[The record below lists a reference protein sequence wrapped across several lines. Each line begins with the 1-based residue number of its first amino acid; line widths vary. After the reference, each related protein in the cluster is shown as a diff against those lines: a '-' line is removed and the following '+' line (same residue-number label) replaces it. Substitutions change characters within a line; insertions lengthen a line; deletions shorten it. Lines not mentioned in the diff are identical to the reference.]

1 MIDQAEKGQRFRDLH
16 HSGQAFVLPNPWD
29 IGSAKLVASLGYEA
43 LATTSAGFA
52 HSLGRPDGGV
62 TRDQALAHCAA
73 IVLASDLP
81 VSADLENGFGHDP
94 AEVAD
99 TVLRAAETGL
109 AGCSVEDASGDPAA
123 PIYPFDLAV
132 ARVAAAVAAV
142 ETLGSPFVLT
152 ARSEN
157 FLHDRP
163 DLGDTIRRL
172 QAFEE
177 AGAEVLYAP
186 ALPDLAAMAEVV
198 AAVGR
203 PVNLL
208 ADPRY
213 TLDQLRGTGAA
224 RISLGSALSR
234 AAYGALLRAGREV
247 ATMGTFGFL
256 SDAASSAELNGLFGR
271 PPAG

>member
-142 ETLGSPFVLT
+142 ETLGFPFVLT

-163 DLGDTIRRL
+163 DLEDTIRRL